1 MFSFLS
7 GIITGLVKNAF
18 LFFFIRDSG
27 KREERRKTLEK
38 SNKLLK
44 KYQNIDIRGRDLKS
58 TINRLRRKSS
68 RTKDK

>member
-7 GIITGLVKNAF
+7 GIVTGLVKNAF

-27 KREERRKTLEK
+27 KRAERSKNLEK
-38 SNKLLK
+38 SNELLK
-44 KYQNIDIRGRDLKS
+44 KYQDVDNSSRDLKS
-58 TINRLRRKSS
+58 TVDRLRRKSH

>member
-27 KREERRKTLEK
+27 KRAERRKNLEK
-38 SNKLLK
+38 SNELLK
-44 KYQNIDIRGRDLKS
+44 KYQDVDSRGRDIKS
-58 TINRLRRKSS
+58 VIGRLRRKSG
-68 RTKDK
+68 RIDKQ